1 MTTVSF
7 HMEGNRIVGFTVKG
21 HSGYAEAGSD
31 IVCAAVTSAVRLVEC
46 AVNDVLGLEAS
57 VKVKERDASISLRL
71 PGGLGQTAEKHLSD
85 PSDRSHGPHDQS
97 ARGISRLC
105 AGAGGGLTSPHSVS
119 STHKF
124 GGVTPC

>member
-71 PGGLGQTAEKHLSD
+71 PGGLGQTAESIC
-85 PSDRSHGPHDQS
+85 QT
-97 ARGISRLC
+97 I
-105 AGAGGGLTSPHSVS
+105 LTALMVHMTSLHEEYPDYVL
-119 STHKF
+119 
-124 GGVTPC
+124 VLEED